1 MRITRLS
8 GDLSQKALATDLV
21 LQASSDQSS
30 VDNTYQVTKS
40 VNAPVCAPIDPSTCP
55 CQFSGGSDQNNS
67 AGNRPSSSGCAMGR
81 SNATGSILEIAL
93 AGLLGLAPVRTL
105 KKRR

>member
-40 VNAPVCAPIDPSTCP
+40 VKRPPLCADRSVDVSLPVLRRQRPE
-55 CQFSGGSDQNNS
+55 QLGG
-67 AGNRPSSSGCAMGR
+67 SGCAMGR